1 MGALITLDGADV
13 LKGRLS
19 LGLHGSGWA
28 DLTVAADTPPSGTV
42 RLVVDGGLEWVGTVR
57 SAGTYLLT
65 TEVRLVGGAGG
76 LGRPVTGA
84 FQGAEL
90 RDVLAEIMRASG
102 ETQSSSI
109 AAEVLEVPLE
119 RWTLGQCTAARALDE
134 LAEAAALHLGAA
146 IGWRV
151 LADGTVWMG
160 AESWP
165 AQEMPD
171 DSVLSAYHPDE
182 GRAVIGCAAPS
193 LLPGVELAGVGRVA
207 GVDHYIDAEQLRTEV
222 WTAEQLDPIGKLAAA
237 VLERLGLNFT
247 GAPRLDRLQLA
258 RARVDAVA
266 ADGSTVDV
274 TPESGRLSPMQRVP
288 VRQTAAR
295 ATVKA
300 GARVQLAWEG
310 GTSAGVVALPIFDD
324 GAEYSEISARADMV
338 YLGATTG
345 AQFVALANK
354 VLTEL
359 QQVAT
364 AINAHVHPGGTISGL
379 TGPPQGAP
387 LYTAGSVAA
396 AQVKAK

>member
-1 MGALITLDGADV
+1 VGALITLDGADV

-76 LGRPVTGA
+76 LGLPVTGA

-90 RDVLAEIMRASG
+90 RDVLAEVMRLSG
-102 ETQSSSI
+102 ETQSGGI

-146 IGWRV
+146 VDWRV

-160 AESWP
+160 VESWA
-165 AQEMPD
+165 AQEMPE

-193 LLPGVELAGVGRVA
+193 LLPGVDLAGVGRVA
-207 GVDHYIDAEQLRTEV
+207 GVDHYIDHDRLRTEV

-237 VLERLGLNFT
+237 VLERLGLHFT
-247 GAPRLDRLQLA
+247 GAPRLDRLLLA
-258 RARVDAVA
+258 RARVDAVSS
-266 ADGSTVDV
+266 DGATVDV

-295 ATVKA
+295 AKVKT

-310 GTSAGVVALPIFDD
+310 GSSAGVVALPIFDD
-324 GAEYSEISARADMV
+324 GATYDKVTVDADAVTINGGTKGAARVDDPV
-338 YLGATTG
+338 SLGDCHVVVSSGFVTAVFING
-345 AQFVALANK
+345 VALPVGADPG
-354 VLTEL
+354 T
-359 QQVAT
+359 AT
-364 AINAHVHPGGTISGL
+364 RGKIKD
-379 TGPPQGAP
+379 
-387 LYTAGSVAA
+387 GSST
-396 AQVKAK
+396 VKIG